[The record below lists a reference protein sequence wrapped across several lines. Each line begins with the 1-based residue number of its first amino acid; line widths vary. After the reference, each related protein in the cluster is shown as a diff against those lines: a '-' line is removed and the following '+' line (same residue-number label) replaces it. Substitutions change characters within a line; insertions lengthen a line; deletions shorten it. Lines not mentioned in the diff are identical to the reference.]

1 MAGLKAPWVA
11 HGELAGEGNERWNG
25 KRGRGRGLG
34 GGTAHELSVV
44 CVLNVRKER
53 RKKKGEEKEKEGKE
67 KNMKNF
73 PNLKISEK

>member
-1 MAGLKAPWVA
+1 VEW
-11 HGELAGEGNERWNG
+11 EEGQGAR
-25 KRGRGRGLG
+25 LG

-44 CVLNVRKER
+44 CVLNVWKER

-67 KNMKNF
+67 KNMENF